1 MLEGELD
8 SEKKNESNLKKEE
21 KFFIESLVQFFI
33 KSVIFCENFASIY
46 KNVLYTFI
54 SNSFLI

>member
-1 MLEGELD
+1 MFEGELD
-8 SEKKNESNLKKEE
+8 SEKNKINSKEQ
-21 KFFIESLVQFFI
+21 KFYIESLVQFFI